1 MQYSNIVHG
10 KFIERPNRFI
20 ALSQVDGNIEKVHVK
35 NTGRC
40 RELLIP
46 GTDIFLEKHDNPSRK
61 TKYSLIAV
69 KKGSRLINMDSQIPN
84 GVVTEYLRA
93 GCIFGQQAAKNMEI
107 IREKTY
113 GDSRFDIY
121 VNLNGKD
128 IWIEVKGVTLEEDGI
143 ARFPDAPTQ
152 RGIKHLHGLMEAA
165 ANGCEAYMVFVI
177 QMKGVRWFEPNDGT
191 HPEFGQALREAQ
203 AAGVHVL
210 AFDCNVQEDSISIRE
225 PVEVRLSTSSFKT
238 NVR

>member
-20 ALSQVDGNIEKVHVK
+20 ALAQVDGNIEKVHVK

-46 GTDIFLEKHDNPSRK
+46 GTDIFLEKHNNPTRK

-93 GCIFGQQAAKNMEI
+93 GGIFGQQAFMYLPLIVMCKRI
-107 IREKTY
+107 VY
-113 GDSRFDIY
+113 LSVSRWKSGCQRHRLKQMFD
-121 VNLNGKD
+121 N
-128 IWIEVKGVTLEEDGI
+128 
-143 ARFPDAPTQ
+143 R
-152 RGIKHLHGLMEAA
+152 
-165 ANGCEAYMVFVI
+165 
-177 QMKGVRWFEPNDGT
+177 
-191 HPEFGQALREAQ
+191 
-203 AAGVHVL
+203 
-210 AFDCNVQEDSISIRE
+210 
-225 PVEVRLSTSSFKT
+225 
-238 NVR
+238 